1 MKSFEQSFMVNC
13 SIDKVW
19 TFYTNIK
26 HLEIVTPPNLK
37 LKIIETSNNHIVE
50 GLRMTVSGRLVLYNS
65 KWNSKISLVDVS
77 KYVYIDE
84 MVKGPFK
91 KWKHIHLFSE
101 IGKNQTVV
109 TDKIEFELPFFF
121 LGRLMEGYVENN
133 LKKIFEFRK
142 IQTVS
147 ILSNKSVDKYT

>member
-1 MKSFEQSFMVNC
+1 MKSFEQSFEVNC

-19 TFYTNIK
+19 NFYTDIK

-37 LKIIETSNNHIVE
+37 LNIIETSNKQIVE
-50 GLRMTVSGRLVLYNS
+50 GLRMTISGRLVLYNS
-65 KWNSKISLVDVS
+65 KWNSIISLVDIS
-77 KYVYIDE
+77 KHMYIDE

-91 KWKHIHLFSE
+91 KWKHTHLFSE

-121 LGRLMEGYVENN
+121 LGKLMEGYVENN
-133 LKKIFEFRK
+133 LKKIFDFRK
-142 IQTVS
+142 IQTVNN
-147 ILSNKSVDKYT
+147 LSNKSADE

>member
-1 MKSFEQSFMVNC
+1 
-13 SIDKVW
+13 
-19 TFYTNIK
+19 
-26 HLEIVTPPNLK
+26 
-37 LKIIETSNNHIVE
+37 
-50 GLRMTVSGRLVLYNS
+50 MTISGRLVLYNS
-65 KWNSKISLVDVS
+65 KWISKISLVDIS
-77 KYVYIDE
+77 KHMYIDE

-121 LGRLMEGYVENN
+121 LGKLMEGYVEKN

-142 IQTVS
+142 IQTVNN
-147 ILSNKSVDKYT
+147 LSNKSADE

>member
-77 KYVYIDE
+77 KHVYIDE

-121 LGRLMEGYVENN
+121 LGRLTEGYVENN

>member
-1 MKSFEQSFMVNC
+1 MKSFEQSFKVNC

-19 TFYTNIK
+19 KFYTDIK
-26 HLEIVTPPNLK
+26 HLEIVTPPNLN
-37 LKIIETSNNHIVE
+37 LKVIETSDKQIVK
-50 GLRMTVSGRLVLYNS
+50 GLRMTISGRLFLYNS
-65 KWNSKISLVDVS
+65 KWNSIISLVDIS
-77 KYVYIDE
+77 KHMYIDE

-91 KWKHIHLFSE
+91 KWKHVHLFSE
-101 IGKNQTVV
+101 IGKNQTVI

-121 LGRLMEGYVENN
+121 LGKLMEGYVENN

-147 ILSNKSVDKYT
+147 YLSNKSADE